1 MLYFF
6 ITYVLILNELQIGG
20 AYMVTNS
27 IYSVTGKPVTYAV
40 AERAN
45 REAKFML
52 KYKLTV
58 RAAAKA
64 LGVAK
69 STLHNDI
76 TYHITD
82 VKLYEAIRVLMLQH
96 TEERAMNGGIATKRV
111 YEERR
116 NKSMANLSSSSRV
129 CFYIPSN

>member
-1 MLYFF
+1 
-6 ITYVLILNELQIGG
+6 
-20 AYMVTNS
+20 MVTGS
-27 IYSVTGKPVTYAV
+27 VYSVTGKPITYVV

-82 VKLYEAIRVLMLQH
+82 AKLYDAIRLLMMQH
-96 TEERAMNGGIATKRV
+96 TEERAMNGGIATKKM
-111 YEERR
+111 YEERKQKAMSDF
-116 NKSMANLSSSSRV
+116 NSSSRV
-129 CFYIPSN
+129 RFYVPAN

>member
-1 MLYFF
+1 MPYFF

-69 STLHNDI
+69 ST
-76 TYHITD
+76 
-82 VKLYEAIRVLMLQH
+82 
-96 TEERAMNGGIATKRV
+96 
-111 YEERR
+111 
-116 NKSMANLSSSSRV
+116 
-129 CFYIPSN
+129 